1 MDKAVLERTSHTE
14 RIVHENKSTE
24 VKVEFLTS
32 AEKETLAFLHG
43 LKNDGSNAE
52 LATTSSPDTKLNR
65 LEQEKLDD
73 DIVIKALKAYK
84 LL

>member
-14 RIVHENKSTE
+14 RMVHEDKSTE

-32 AEKETLAFLHG
+32 AEKEALAFLQG

-52 LATTSSPDTKLNR
+52 LATTSSPNTKLNR
-65 LEQEKLDD
+65 LELEKLDE
-73 DIVIKALKAYK
+73 DIIIKVLKAHK

>member
-1 MDKAVLERTSHTE
+1 MDKTVLERTSHTE
-14 RIVHENKSTE
+14 RMVHEDKSTE

-32 AEKETLAFLHG
+32 AKKENLAFLKG

-65 LEQEKLDD
+65 LEQEKLDE